1 MYQMERKRKRGKWGE
16 LSYLI
21 NSVGRIKR
29 EKKEK
34 RNGEEEGA
42 VREKNE
48 IGVRSSTFS
57 LRSTKIGPSVFV

>member
-1 MYQMERKRKRGKWGE
+1 MERKRKRGKWEE

-34 RNGEEEGA
+34 RKGEEEGA

-48 IGVRSSTFS
+48 SGVRSSTFS